1 MGCYE
6 DKGPRLLSKTL
17 LPKRRSVKSCLDAA
31 LAKGYRYAGLEYG
44 GECYASNVKPAQSKQ
59 IGYDSCDMVCQDDH
73 EAICGGPSV
82 RVSLFLPDSLL
93 NAYSFFRSRLLR
105 CTVSLQQFRLIASET
120 RLNTLSLSVS
130 LSRLAA
136 Y

>member
-6 DKGPRLLSKTL
+6 DKGSRLLSKTL

-59 IGYDSCDMVCQDDH
+59 IGYDKCFMTCEEDRST
-73 EAICGGPSV
+73 ICGGPSV
-82 RVSLFLPDSLL
+82 R
-93 NAYSFFRSRLLR
+93 FRH
-105 CTVSLQQFRLIASET
+105 F
-120 RLNTLSLSVS
+120 
-130 LSRLAA
+130 
-136 Y
+136 

>member
-1 MGCYE
+1 ME
-6 DKGPRLLSKTL
+6 ENVTL
-17 LPKRRSVKSCLDAA
+17 LTLNRLRVSRSDTIVATWSVKMIPRRSVEVV
-31 LAKGYRYAGLEYG
+31 RY
-44 GECYASNVKPAQSKQ
+44 
-59 IGYDSCDMVCQDDH
+59 
-73 EAICGGPSV
+73 
-82 RVSLFLPDSLL
+82 VSSFLPDSLL
-93 NAYSFFRSRLLR
+93 NADSFFQSRLSR